1 MGDLLGAVPLRHARD
16 RIRKT
21 EGGTRPYPCPCPA
34 LAGMANLM
42 CLAVISGLLRVLTL
56 ILSWVQNKFHG
67 GKEKKRFDVIV
78 RSAHHQL
85 HCSLPDEQDSKEE
98 FKDWPQSLLAIGT
111 FGNNEI
117 KEDPQESD
125 FSVEEFNQL
134 QKELKKL
141 LSLKSK
147 SSTRNGSEIMED
159 DRVHTPLNRFLNFP
173 SRSAVD
179 RTWSSNLESLASDSH
194 GDLSPNTKIMLISK
208 VKDVLLGNPNAI
220 KKKSIS
226 FIIKK
231 MFVCSS
237 GFAPAASLRD
247 PMPESRM
254 EKILRAILAKKI
266 QQPSSAP
273 KKRIENKPTE
283 ETQEKA
289 QAGEE
294 GEGESKD
301 KCRWVKTDSDF
312 IVLEI

>member
-1 MGDLLGAVPLRHARD
+1 M
-16 RIRKT
+16 RI
-21 EGGTRPYPCPCPA
+21 
-34 LAGMANLM
+34 
-42 CLAVISGLLRVLTL
+42 LT
-56 ILSWVQNKFHG
+56 WVQNKFHG
-67 GKEKKRFDVIV
+67 GKEKKRFGEP
-78 RSAHHQL
+78 
-85 HCSLPDEQDSKEE
+85 HCSSPDDPKEE

-111 FGNNEI
+111 FGNNEEI
-117 KEDPQESD
+117 KEDSQDVSD

-134 QKELKKL
+134 QEELKKL

-147 SSTRNGSEIMED
+147 SSSRNGSEIMED
-159 DRVHTPLNRFLNFP
+159 DRVNTPLNRFLNFP

-179 RTWSSNLESLASDSH
+179 RTLSTNLESLASDSN
-194 GDLSPNTKIMLISK
+194 GDLSPKTKIMLISK

-247 PMPESRM
+247 PIPESRM
-254 EKILRAILAKKI
+254 EKILRAILTKKI
-266 QQPSSAP
+266 QQPPSSAP
-273 KKRIENKPTE
+273 TAPTKLIENRSTE

-289 QAGEE
+289 EAGEE
-294 GEGESKD
+294 GEGKKSKD